1 MRMLLFAMALCVSVP
16 ALAQSV
22 IHTVI
27 PLPPPLPEEE
37 SPPELICSVPAV
49 KTGSRISKNTKV
61 CKTAREWNELHARGL
76 DVGADGTVGPMRK
89 SNDVGT
95 CGLSCK

>member
-1 MRMLLFAMALCVSVP
+1 MRALLIVAMICLSAP

-27 PLPPPLPEEE
+27 PLPPPLPEGEK
-37 SPPELICSVPAV
+37 PAELICSTPAER
-49 KTGSRISKNTKV
+49 TGSRIARSTKV

-76 DVGADGTVGPMRK
+76 DVGPDGTVGPMRK
-89 SNDVGT
+89 SNDVGA
-95 CGLSCK
+95 CGLSCR